1 MRQVSINVIAIWS
14 QRIVNMLV
22 PLFSIPLIAKTYGI
36 EQLAIWLLVLQ
47 LSGHLG
53 LLNLGL
59 NNSLVRILAKPA
71 FEGNK
76 EELSKI
82 LSTTLIV
89 LTGLGGLCLLFLFLL
104 PHFPV
109 DLDSNINSYMTISI
123 IFIAIGMP
131 FQVGYGMLAAS
142 KNFALIAIA
151 NIISQLA
158 WLTLLALYAHYIN
171 VNLITLVFIY
181 FLIFFIKDLVL
192 LLLGSH
198 KLRKP
203 KINFSYFS
211 RISLR
216 SILSLSLA
224 AIVLSASAIT
234 IRQGG
239 SLWAGMFFDLKLV
252 TIITLPLMVVFGVAP
267 FINVLSQIIK
277 PTASIKNNIQKLTEL
292 KSEVIISAKYS
303 ILLATL
309 ILVVFLNASDQL
321 FNLWLGST
329 LPSNEIDLIIDYFF
343 YVFYFYLIMAPSILF
358 RSVLIAIGKH
368 WQTTFYEATCNII
381 GFITGIFITFY
392 FTFDA
397 TGVIFGVCLAFFM
410 RAIGLNLHLIRM
422 HFGITLFELLKKVYV
437 FPLLIIIVHWCFSLA
452 SNNLPIPFQII
463 EAAKF
468 ISVLLL
474 FIMSVEKVHLDKIAR
489 KSKK

>member
-1 MRQVSINVIAIWS
+1 MRPVSINVIAIWI

-22 PLFSIPLIAKTYGI
+22 PLFSIPLIAQTYGI

-47 LSGHLG
+47 LSRHLG

-71 FEGNK
+71 FEDDK

-82 LSTTLIV
+82 LSTTLIT
-89 LTGLGGLCLLFLFLL
+89 LTGLGGLCLLILFLL
-104 PHFPV
+104 PHLTF
-109 DLDSNINSYMTISI
+109 DLDTNINSYMTISI
-123 IFIAIGMP
+123 IFIAVGMP

-142 KNFALIAIA
+142 KNFVLIATA
-151 NIISQLA
+151 NIVSQLA
-158 WLTLLALYAHYIN
+158 WLILLVLYARFIS

-192 LLLGSH
+192 VFLGSH

-211 RISLR
+211 KISLR

-224 AIVLSASAIT
+224 AIVLSASAII

-252 TIITLPLMVVFGVAP
+252 TIISLPLMVVFGLAP
-267 FINVLSQIIK
+267 FINVLSQIII
-277 PTASIKNNIQKLTEL
+277 PTASIKNKMQKLTEL
-292 KSEVIISAKYS
+292 KNEVITSAKYS
-303 ILLATL
+303 ILFATFIL
-309 ILVVFLNASDQL
+309 IVFLNASDQL
-321 FNLWLGST
+321 FNLWLGSA
-329 LPSNEIDLIIDYFF
+329 LPINEIDLIIEYFF

-358 RSVLIAIGKH
+358 RSVLVAIGKH
-368 WQTTFYEATCNII
+368 WQTTFYEATCNMI
-381 GFITGIFITFY
+381 GFIVGVFITLY

-410 RAIGLNLHLIRM
+410 RTIGLNQHLIRS
-422 HFGITLFELLKKVYV
+422 HFKITLFELLKKVYA
-437 FPLLIIIVHWCFSLA
+437 FPILIIFVHWCFSLA
-452 SNNLPIPFQII
+452 LSHLPNSFQII

-468 ISVLLL
+468 ITILLL
-474 FIMSVEKVHLDKIAR
+474 FIMSVEKVHLNKIAR
-489 KSKK
+489 KIKI